1 MSLGRPPANLNGIWY
16 NSEKPINNLL
26 TIVELLPCRRKAIM
40 ETGSINTR
48 ASLGRRIR
56 NVGVCPLFFPLG
68 PHAACSMGT
77 AASAG
82 PALPCAG
89 EGAALQGSAPCR
101 PRALIA
107 SSASM
112 HAGPRPVHCSGRPRK
127 GATGCMLYL
136 HINHSVPTIS
146 CLANVDRAATASRGH
161 CALTAARAAHERG
174 SRGGAS

>member
-1 MSLGRPPANLNGIWY
+1 MSLGRPPINLNGIWY
-16 NSEKPINNLL
+16 NSEKPINNLP

-40 ETGSINTR
+40 ETGTIDTS
-48 ASLGRRIR
+48 ASLGRRVR
-56 NVGVCPLFFPLG
+56 NVGGCPLFFPLC
-68 PHAACSMGT
+68 PHAMCSMGT

-82 PALPCAG
+82 PILPCAR

-112 HAGPRPVHCSGRPRK
+112 HAGTSPVHCSGRLFK
-127 GATGCMLYL
+127 GAAGRMRYH

-146 CLANVDRAATASRGH
+146 CLADVDRAATASQGHRALMTARTSNGLSGRGV
-161 CALTAARAAHERG
+161 
-174 SRGGAS
+174 AS

>member
-1 MSLGRPPANLNGIWY
+1 MSPWRPPINLNRIWY
-16 NSEKPINNLL
+16 NSEKPINNLP

-40 ETGSINTR
+40 ETGSIDTS

-56 NVGVCPLFFPLG
+56 NVGGCPLIFPLV
-68 PHAACSMGT
+68 PHAVCSMGT

-82 PALPCAG
+82 SALPCAG

-112 HAGPRPVHCSGRPRK
+112 HAGPSPVHCSWRLFK
-127 GATGCMLYL
+127 GAAGRMRYP
-136 HINHSVPTIS
+136 HINHGIPTTS
-146 CLANVDRAATASRGH
+146 CLANVDRAATASQGH
-161 CALTAARAAHERG
+161 RALMPARATRERSG
-174 SRGGAS
+174 RGGAS